1 MGNLN
6 IQYRAVKYL
15 NLLIISSIILLG
27 TITVSAQTQP
37 GAPLGLPG
45 ENPED
50 TTGFNS
56 ESNTDEWGT
65 VNLRMYYKY
74 LNSDKIYHADTSI
87 HTFHRKPFSQ
97 PWHMNL
103 GNFGS
108 ASRNLMFTPLPR
120 FGPTLGYHAFDVY
133 RIDTDSLKYYNT
145 NAPYS
150 VFGYALGSKLE
161 QNAYILHTQN
171 IKPNWNIAAS
181 YNKLMSQGYFLLQRT
196 NHDHGM
202 FSTNYESVNRRYKLN
217 AGFTYNKAQQDEN
230 GGIIDESQLSDPDFN
245 ERTSIDVRFGE
256 ASANAGSTIPRSL
269 INNILRDWNVLLA
282 HSYAWGS
289 VDTSYNDDST
299 QIRFK
304 FTRRFSVSHEF
315 RMSNK
320 QLTYLDKVPDSLRYA
335 NFFTNSFA
343 GSEPDSVFS
352 RQKLNIV
359 DNRMLLNGFL
369 GKREK
374 PLLFSAGAGF
384 RGDRYSIRPGRQAT
398 FKTYL
403 HTYVLGRLQKEA
415 LRPGEWFYG
424 ADAQFFVVGIA
435 AGNSMLKVNAGK
447 DLNNDLGVIEAEVK
461 QTINNAPYTYEKYIN
476 TYDTIL
482 NNFNKESITQ
492 VSGRFSSDKLNLTA
506 GVRSY
511 LISNYL
517 YINNLQLPDQY
528 ATAFNVTQ
536 VWLQKMFKLGPLVL
550 DNELLYQQ
558 KTGNAPV
565 NIPQLLGR
573 HQLSYERYVFQNAL
587 KIATGI
593 EVRYHTPYASAGYS
607 PIYNR
612 FYYQDTTTVT
622 NTPAASIFFN
632 FKIKQFRAF
641 VMLDQGQ
648 QYFTTNF
655 ITTPGYP
662 AQNAM
667 IRFGF
672 NWVLLK

>member
-1 MGNLN
+1 M
-6 IQYRAVKYL
+6 
-15 NLLIISSIILLG
+15 LLIAG
-27 TITVSAQTQP
+27 NVVAQTQP

-45 ENPED
+45 ETPED

-56 ESNTDEWGT
+56 ESNTDEWST

-74 LNSDKIYHADTSI
+74 LNSDKIFKPDTSI
-87 HTFHRKPFSQ
+87 HTFHRREYSQ
-97 PWHMNL
+97 PWHRDI

-108 ASRNLMFTPLPR
+108 VSHNLMFTPLPR

-133 RIDTDSLKYYNT
+133 RRDIDSLKYYNT

-150 VFGYALGSKLE
+150 VFAYNLGSKME

-171 IKPNWNIAAS
+171 IKPNWNVAAS
-181 YNKLMSQGYFLLQRT
+181 YNKLTSQGYFLMQRT
-196 NHDHGM
+196 NHDHAM
-202 FSTNYESVNRRYKLN
+202 FSTNYQSINRRYTLN

-230 GGIIDESQLSDPDFN
+230 GGIIDPSQLDDPEFN
-245 ERTSIDVRFGE
+245 ERSTVDVRF
-256 ASANAGSTIPRSL
+256 ADAAANAGNRIPRSL
-269 INNILRDWNVLLA
+269 ITNVVRDWNALIA
-282 HSYAWGS
+282 QSYAWGS
-289 VDTSYNDDST
+289 VDTTYNDDST
-299 QIRFK
+299 QIRYR
-304 FTRRFSVSHEF
+304 FTRRFSLSHEF

-320 QLTYLDKVPDSLRYA
+320 QLTYKDKAPDSLRYSDYFA
-335 NFFTNSFA
+335 RSFI
-343 GSEPDSVFS
+343 GDESDSVYS
-352 RQKLNIV
+352 RQKLNVV
-359 DNRMLLNGFL
+359 DNRFLLNGFL

-384 RGDRYSIRPGRQAT
+384 RGDRYSIRFGREAV

-403 HTYVLGRLQKEA
+403 HPYVIGRLQKEA

-424 ADAQFFVVGIA
+424 ADVHFYLAGIA
-435 AGNSMLKVNAGK
+435 AGNSMVKATAGK
-447 DLNNDLGVIEAEVK
+447 DIGNDIGIVEAEVK
-461 QTINNAPYTYEKYIN
+461 QSINNAPYTYLRYIN

-482 NNFNKESITQ
+482 NDFNKESITQ
-492 VSGRFSSDKLNLTA
+492 LSASFRSDKLNLTV

-517 YINNLQLPDQY
+517 YINTLQLPDQY
-528 ATAFNVTQ
+528 ATTFNITQ
-536 VWLQKMFKLGPLVL
+536 AWLQKLFKLGHFVL
-550 DNELLYQQ
+550 DNEVLYQQ

-565 NIPQLLGR
+565 NIPQILGR
-573 HQLSYERYVFQNAL
+573 HQLSYERYIFNSAL

-593 EVRYHTPYASAGYS
+593 EVRYHTPYAPAGYS

-612 FYYQDTTTVT
+612 FYYQDTATVT
-622 NTPAASIFFN
+622 NAPAASVFFN
-632 FKIKQFRAF
+632 FKIKQFRSYI
-641 VMLDQGQ
+641 MLDQGQ
-648 QYFTTNF
+648 QFFTTNV
-655 ITTPGYP
+655 ITAPWYP